1 MELHIDVDKEEW
13 VDIVNHVGYYQV
25 SNLGRVRSL
34 DTIVPRIRKHGP
46 SDISKKGKVLIVTD
60 NGNGYLFIR
69 LHAPIKKNYYI
80 HRLVATAFLPNPLN
94 LREVNHLDG
103 NKKNNCLYN
112 LEWISSS
119 QNKIHAHNTGLIRP
133 SKEWANTISL
143 IDTDTLQVFGTIK
156 EASKFYGVNYSTLKN
171 VLIKGRKG
179 IQNPL
184 YRKLIKFSDYES
196 TH

>member
-1 MELHIDVDKEEW
+1 MELRIDIDKEEW

-46 SDISKKGKVLIVTD
+46 SDISKKGKVLIVSD

-80 HRLVATAFLPNPLN
+80 HRLVATAFIPNPLN

-103 NKKNNCLYN
+103 NKKNNSIHN
-112 LEWISSS
+112 LEWSTSS
-119 QNKIHAHNTGLIRP
+119 QNQIHAYTTGLIKP
-133 SKEWANTISL
+133 SKDWVHAVSL
-143 IDTDTLQVFGTIK
+143 IDTETSQVFGTIK
-156 EASKFYGVNYSTLKN
+156 EASDFYGINYNTLMNAMSK
-171 VLIKGRKG
+171 KRKG